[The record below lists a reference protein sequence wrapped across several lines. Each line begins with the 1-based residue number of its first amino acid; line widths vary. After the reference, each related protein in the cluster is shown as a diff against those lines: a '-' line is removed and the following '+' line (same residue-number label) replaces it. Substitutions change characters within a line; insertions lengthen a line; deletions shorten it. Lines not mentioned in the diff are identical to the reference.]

1 MLIIGLYFYKY
12 SPEILEIEKK
22 EAINFLRKFLAKY
35 TTVFYFKNNQYI
47 NDVDRFLGNCFF
59 YNEAIINQRFRRN
72 QMCVIKTKPRKAF
85 RRNAMSKKL
94 ICQTLTHKFIYNLY
108 L

>member
-35 TTVFYFKNNQYI
+35 TTVLTLRTISILIMLTGFWGITSF
-47 NDVDRFLGNCFF
+47 
-59 YNEAIINQRFRRN
+59 IIKQ
-72 QMCVIKTKPRKAF
+72 
-85 RRNAMSKKL
+85 L
-94 ICQTLTHKFIYNLY
+94 
-108 L
+108 